1 MDQLV
6 DKIFEIDLN
15 DIENFNFPM
24 NELFGLKIIHNN
36 TKYCFLIRFSTKN
49 NELIC
54 MGSGAQDRSEKNFDR
69 PVFQRHSWHS
79 KFNASVIYYS
89 DPIFLESNIAK
100 CGWCVGTPEEYY
112 LEYIKKIIEK
122 LCINRHIKNENILFY
137 GSSAGGF
144 TSIKL
149 GTYFKESKV
158 LVNNPQI
165 DVRNFN
171 KEYYDTLLKVCFRN
185 MDNKYVEREFSER
198 LDVFSSFKKE
208 KYIPKLYYIIEL
220 YSDVDFKNN
229 LIPFLKEINKLN
241 IANSTNAIQILF
253 YNENGF
259 HTPLNKTETI
269 KLINTMSGDLKI
281 TLNNMKNVKLLDQIK
296 FSIPDDFEDGEI
308 PTENKLKFI
317 NEKNEEILI
326 HEYSKNN
333 KLSEKIFHNQI
344 TSLKNKGHVILV
356 KDTFIINKIKVFMIK
371 FQDSNGKHT
380 FFYFD
385 KFNNSYLA
393 VLYNFTSIYY
403 EIELIKYIINNM
415 KKEKVFIKF

>member
-1 MDQLV
+1 
-6 DKIFEIDLN
+6 
-15 DIENFNFPM
+15 
-24 NELFGLKIIHNN
+24 
-36 TKYCFLIRFSTKN
+36 
-49 NELIC
+49 
-54 MGSGAQDRSEKNFDR
+54 
-69 PVFQRHSWHS
+69 
-79 KFNASVIYYS
+79 
-89 DPIFLESNIAK
+89 
-100 CGWCVGTPEEYY
+100 
-112 LEYIKKIIEK
+112 
-122 LCINRHIKNENILFY
+122 
-137 GSSAGGF
+137 
-144 TSIKL
+144 
-149 GTYFKESKV
+149 
-158 LVNNPQI
+158 
-165 DVRNFN
+165 
-171 KEYYDTLLKVCFRN
+171 

-333 KLSEKIFHNQI
+333 KLSEKNFNNQI
-344 TSLKNKGHVILV
+344 TNLKDNGHLILV
-356 KDTFIINKIKVFMIK
+356 EDTFIINKIKVFMIK
-371 FQDSNGKHT
+371 FQDVNGTRT

-385 KFNNSYLA
+385 RFNNSYLA
-393 VLYNFTSIYY
+393 VFYNFNSVYN
-403 EIELIKYIINNM
+403 EIELIKNIIYNM
-415 KKEKVFIKF
+415 KKEKVFN